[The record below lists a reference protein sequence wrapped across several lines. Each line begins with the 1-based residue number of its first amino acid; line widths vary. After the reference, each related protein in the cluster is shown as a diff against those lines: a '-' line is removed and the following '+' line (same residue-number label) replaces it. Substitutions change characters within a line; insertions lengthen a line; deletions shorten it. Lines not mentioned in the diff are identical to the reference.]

1 VKGLVRVLATGV
13 FDIIHLGHLHYL
25 EESKNLGDELVVIV
39 ATDNTVRR
47 QKHEP
52 ITPENMRLEL
62 VRGLKP
68 VDEAVLGRDG
78 EDMYEIVEEL
88 RPDIITIG
96 YDQRFDTAELEA
108 DLKRRGLEVKVVRM
122 PHLDHDLDGTRKIIN
137 KVIEYHSMS
146 KKLEEA
152 ARK

>member
-1 VKGLVRVLATGV
+1 MVRVLATGV

-25 EESKNLGDELVVIV
+25 EESRNLGDELVVIV

-52 ITPENMRLEL
+52 ITPEKMRLEL

-78 EDMYEIVEEL
+78 GDIYEIVEEL
-88 RPDIITIG
+88 RPDVITIG
-96 YDQRFDTAELEA
+96 YDQQFEPEKLES
-108 DLKRRGLEVKVVRM
+108 DLKERGLDVKVVRM

-137 KVIEYHSMS
+137 KVIEFHSMS